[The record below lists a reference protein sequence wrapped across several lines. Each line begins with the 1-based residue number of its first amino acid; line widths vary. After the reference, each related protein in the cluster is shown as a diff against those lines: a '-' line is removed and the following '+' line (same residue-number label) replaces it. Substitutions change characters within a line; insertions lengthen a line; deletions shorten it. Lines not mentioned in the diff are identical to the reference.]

1 MFMFQK
7 LPFYAK
13 YGAIPESYLIAL
25 SYEEQL
31 LWLCKHIEDLDSK
44 IDTSFLQLQNYI
56 NEGLDSKQ
64 DKLIAGE
71 NIVIDNNVI
80 SAYIGKNFTPE
91 ITADIT
97 YGSYD
102 VGATLPHFTVL
113 PSESNKSAIEILE
126 DENPAIFDILGNY
139 TIYEI
144 NTDTREI
151 LRKAN
156 GIATT
161 TYDSF
166 KTTGGRTLAID
177 FYSTDDYTPR
187 LIKEL
192 ADYQD
197 QIDDL
202 QDQIDDLDENK
213 QDKLTAGSGISIEDN
228 VISATG
234 GGGGVSVT
242 TLTQNIVLIPDLMP
256 SLGTGFYNTGSYAIQ
271 TQATPDNAIIFGNN
285 EIVYFDNLNY
295 IFIGA
300 TKWLIYS
307 GGQWSVYLNG
317 EVSTSV
323 SEDEYTK
330 LITSSAV
337 YTAIQQAVQSLSLDI
352 TNYYTISEY
361 TQNYYYDLSSV
372 EVGDTLPSPTS
383 GSNCK
388 YMYIP
393 YTDLL
398 ISNGKVRIDGT
409 STSAIFFLL
418 DKVPTDPTAK
428 VTYKGQTGT
437 LDNQIVDLDSLLVTK
452 TYVVFNFT
460 NTDTDSPSVAKCIP
474 MNKVTNNY
482 YNPIEPES
490 YLVSGKALADGL
502 DTKQDTLTAG
512 NNIEIN
518 NDVISTKENY
528 STNEQV
534 IGEWID
540 GKPLYQKVITQSYNL
555 TNSSIGSQHID
566 LASLNI
572 DTFCFLSFVGKKVFS
587 STNSDTE
594 PAFYQ
599 ASNDFTRV
607 FYRKTETQSYLEFRN
622 AGTNTSIDFIC
633 IIKYTKTTD

>member
-56 NEGLDSKQ
+56 NEGLETKQ
-64 DKLIAGE
+64 DKLTAGE
-71 NIVIDNNVI
+71 NITISEDNVI
-80 SAYIGKNFTPE
+80 SAEYGEDLTDSLTTGYRYGEYQIG
-91 ITADIT
+91 DI
-97 YGSYD
+97 
-102 VGATLPHFTVL
+102 LP
-113 PSESNKSAIEILE
+113 
-126 DENPAIFDILGNY
+126 ENPVQINDSACIDLGSNIEGNKLKY
-139 TIYEI
+139 KGKYLIYEI
-144 NTDTREI
+144 VPSTREI
-151 LRKAN
+151 TRIQN
-156 GIATT
+156 GT
-161 TYDSF
+161 
-166 KTTGGRTLAID
+166 
-177 FYSTDDYTPR
+177 TDDFLVYTIDTDGEVIVNFDDIDVYDTE
-187 LIKEL
+187 LIYIENYSREIANLK
-192 ADYQD
+192 Q
-197 QIDDL
+197 
-202 QDQIDDLDENK
+202 NK

-242 TLTQNIVLIPDLMP
+242 TLTQNIVLIPDQMP
-256 SLGTGFYNTGSYAIQ
+256 QLGTGFYNTGSYAIQ
-271 TQATPDNAIIFGNN
+271 TFATPDNATIFGNN

-337 YTAIQQAVQSLSLDI
+337 YTAIQQAIQSLSLDI

-361 TQNYYYDLSSV
+361 TQNYYYDLSGV

-383 GSNCK
+383 SSNCK

-437 LDNQIVDLDSLLVTK
+437 LDNQIVDLDSILVTK
-452 TYVVFNFT
+452 AYVVFNFT
-460 NTDTDSPSVAKCIP
+460 NTDTDDPTVAKCIP
-474 MNKVTNNY
+474 MNKVTNYY

-490 YLVSGKALADGL
+490 YLVSAKALADGL
-502 DTKQDTLTAG
+502 ASVSGITNDTNGTTSAVSKIWSG
-512 NNIEIN
+512 
-518 NDVISTKENY
+518 
-528 STNEQV
+528 
-534 IGEWID
+534 
-540 GKPLYQKVITQSYNL
+540 TQAEYNL
-555 TNSSIGSQHID
+555 LGSYD
-566 LASLNI
+566 
-572 DTFCFLSFVGKKVFS
+572 
-587 STNSDTE
+587 STTL
-594 PAFYQ
+594 Y
-599 ASNDFTRV
+599 
-607 FYRKTETQSYLEFRN
+607 
-622 AGTNTSIDFIC
+622 FI
-633 IIKYTKTTD
+633 KES